1 MTWIEEWKYYTQNQ
15 SFHRQKTKSNQ
26 DWQKSGFAW
35 SSGLQNE
42 NTNWYVV
49 CTNFM
54 LFSSSKCFFLQ
65 FPLNWFRAI
74 FVPFKGQ
81 RFRSFCSGVR
91 LGILVY
97 IQFKMPLLH
106 IFIMNW
112 KYYTHHCA
120 MCSIYCRLHHVPL
133 IFRDQNNYSRGFFEL
148 PWPFQAIFHR
158 IFDELIFIHQND
170 G

>member
-1 MTWIEEWKYYTQNQ
+1 MKNGSTTRKINHSIDKRQNQ
-15 SFHRQKTKSNQ
+15 TRIDKKV
-26 DWQKSGFAW
+26 
-35 SSGLQNE
+35 GLLDLPAYKMRIPIDM
-42 NTNWYVV
+42 WYVPILCYFLHQNV
-49 CTNFM
+49 
-54 LFSSSKCFFLQ
+54 FLQ

-81 RFRSFCSGVR
+81 RFRPFWFLLRCSAWDFSFHSVQKCHS
-91 LGILVY
+91 Y
-97 IQFKMPLLH
+97 TSLLWTENT
-106 IFIMNW
+106 IPTIVQ
-112 KYYTHHCA
+112 CA
-120 MCSIYCRLHHVPL
+120 AYRRLHHVPL